1 MALADP
7 SPATSQ
13 ARRPNRRPRLGLS
26 FVETLALG
34 WLLLLIVGALSV
46 DLLPIPDPNA
56 ADYTAYRAG
65 PSADHWLG
73 TDELGRD
80 TFSRILHGARI
91 SLSVSAFSVALGLTV
106 GATLGLAAGYFRGL
120 VDTTVSIVADVILA
134 FPVLILIMTIVA
146 IRGASVTG
154 LVLGLGVATVPAFY
168 RMARAHTLTWS
179 QREFM
184 TAARTLG
191 ARRGRLLFRELLP
204 MVLPPLLSYA
214 LVIAALVVMAEGALS
229 FLGYGVRPPSASW
242 GSMISSGRQS
252 LETDPRIVAVPAVT
266 LVLTILS
273 FNAVGNRLERR
284 GQHPQEES

>member
-1 MALADP
+1 MVLADP
-7 SPATSQ
+7 RPATSRSRL
-13 ARRPNRRPRLGLS
+13 RRLRGLS
-26 FVETLALG
+26 FVETLAVA
-34 WLLLLIVGALSV
+34 WLLLLIVGALAV
-46 DLLPIPDPNA
+46 DLLPIPGPNT
-56 ADYTAYRAG
+56 ADYAAYRAG

-80 TFSRILHGARI
+80 VLSRILHGARI

-106 GATLGLAAGYFRGL
+106 GVTLGLAAGYFRGL
-120 VDTTVSIVADVILA
+120 VDTVISIAADVILA

-146 IRGASVTG
+146 IRGASVSG
-154 LVLGLGVATVPAFY
+154 LVLGLGLATVPAFY

-204 MVLPPLLSYA
+204 VVLPPLLSYA
-214 LVIAALVVMAEGALS
+214 LVVAALVVMAEGSLS

-242 GSMISSGRQS
+242 GSMISSGRQT
-252 LETDPRIVAVPAVT
+252 LATDPRIVAIPAIT

-273 FNAVGNRLERR
+273 FNAIGNRLERR
-284 GQHPQEES
+284 GQHRQEES